1 MNRYTLSGSVYR
13 QKFIRIMEKMIK
25 VLLGNNLHRQFQQ
38 FVAPTSI
45 IQ

>member
-25 VLLGNNLHRQFQQ
+25 VLLGNTVITNNKIM
-38 FVAPTSI
+38 PKP
-45 IQ
+45 